1 MFRRHRAP
9 VRHLV
14 VGLGNPGP
22 EYAGTRHNVGFMV
35 VELLSQRHR
44 IPIKVSQSGARVG
57 EGMIAGEPV
66 ALVKPLTFMNLSG
79 RAVAPLMNRHSLPP
93 GDLIVVYDDAD
104 LPVGRIRLRVRGSA
118 GGHGGL
124 KSIIA
129 SLGSSDFPRVRIG
142 IGRSAGGD
150 LIDHVLSRFAAGERE
165 MVERAVERAADAV
178 EHVLTQGI
186 EPAMNRFNA
195 AEAKETEEPPDHGQG

>member
-1 MFRRHRAP
+1 MFRRPRTP

-35 VELLSQRHR
+35 ADRLSQRHGIALKTTR
-44 IPIKVSQSGARVG
+44 HGARVG
-57 EGMIAGEPV
+57 DGMIAGEPV

-79 RAVAPLMNRHSLPP
+79 RAVAPLANRHSLLP
-93 GDLIVVYDDAD
+93 GNLIVIYDDAD
-104 LPVGRIRLRVRGSA
+104 LPVGKIRLRARGSA

-129 SLGSSDFPRVRIG
+129 ALASAEFPRVRIG
-142 IGRSAGGD
+142 IGRSSGSD
-150 LIDHVLSRFAAGERE
+150 LIEHVLSRFGPQERE
-165 MVERAVERAADAV
+165 PVDQAIERAADAV
-178 EHVLTQGI
+178 EYLLAHGI

-195 AEAKETEEPPDHGQG
+195 PEPEG